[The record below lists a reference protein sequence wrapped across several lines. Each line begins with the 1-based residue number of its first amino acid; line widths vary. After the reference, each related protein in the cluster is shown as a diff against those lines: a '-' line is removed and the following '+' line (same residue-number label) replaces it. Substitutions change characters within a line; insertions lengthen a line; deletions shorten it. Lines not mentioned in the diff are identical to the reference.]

1 MLANH
6 STMPGKAHF
15 PKTLLVLACATL
27 ALSACG
33 GGEGGGSGASAAAP
47 AGAANNA
54 ANAGAGAA
62 IAVASTS
69 QAVPATAVTACFTVT
84 GNAAPAT
91 STSAVSVLPVRG
103 AAAVTN
109 YRVLGEPKAAG
120 LCYANF
126 RRVQVGLPALEAQDA
141 IGVAAQNHSNYMLW
155 NKTLGHDENSAARG
169 FTGTSP
175 NVRVQALYP
184 TGATAEV
191 VGGATK
197 WSSDPNAVLT
207 LSSND
212 ALVSD
217 LFDAPLHRATLLGS
231 YKSAGAGYA
240 EEKGTG
246 SGGATASFYQTV
258 DLADATM
265 PGTSTQMVAY
275 PYAGQADVPTNWVN
289 NESPNPAPGY
299 QNQTLGYPITL
310 QAIDRSQ
317 TFNADTFVLTDAQ
330 GNNINCLK
338 VDARSAGLSGAA
350 AGAAVCTPLAPL
362 AAASKYNVTVSG
374 QLAGKPLNLNW
385 SFTTK

>member
-1 MLANH
+1 MLANR
-6 STMPGKAHF
+6 STSPGKAYF
-15 PKTLLVLACATL
+15 PKILLALAGATLVLC
-27 ALSACG
+27 ACG
-33 GGEGGGSGASAAAP
+33 GGDGGGSGATTPAAAGATSNAGAAAAAP
-47 AGAANNA
+47 
-54 ANAGAGAA
+54 
-62 IAVASTS
+62 STS
-69 QAVPATAVTACFTVT
+69 QTVPATAVTACFTVT
-84 GNAAPAT
+84 GNAAAA
-91 STSAVSVLPVRG
+91 SGASGVRILPTRG
-103 AAAVTN
+103 AAGVTN
-109 YRVLGEPKAAG
+109 YHVLGEPKTAG

-155 NKTLGHDENSAARG
+155 NQTPGHDENAAARG
-169 FTGTSP
+169 YTGATP
-175 NVRVQALYP
+175 DARVQALYP

-197 WSSDPNAVLT
+197 WSSDPNAILVLA
-207 LSSND
+207 SND

-240 EEKGTG
+240 EQKSTA
-246 SGGATASFYQTV
+246 SGGATASFYQTI

-265 PGTSTQMVAY
+265 PGTSDQMVAY
-275 PYAGQADVPTNWVN
+275 PYAGQADVPTSWVN

-317 TFNADTFVLTDAQ
+317 AFNADTFVVTDAQ

-338 VDARSAGLSGAA
+338 VDARSPNLSGAA

-362 AAASKYNVTVSG
+362 ASGTRYNVSVSG
-374 QLAGKPLNLNW
+374 QLAGKSLNLSW
-385 SFTTK
+385 SFVTR